1 MIKNTI
7 SKNERADPAL
17 IIQRLKKEVSD
28 LKAEIALLKG
38 GSQKDHLEPDD
49 ITRINSQVELFIKSK
64 DPNETLMFANRVD
77 LNQCFYHFRHLYH

>member
-1 MIKNTI
+1 MIKNTV

-17 IIQRLKKEVSD
+17 IIQRLKKEVTD

-49 ITRINSQVELFIKSK
+49 ITRING
-64 DPNETLMFANRVD
+64 
-77 LNQCFYHFRHLYH
+77 